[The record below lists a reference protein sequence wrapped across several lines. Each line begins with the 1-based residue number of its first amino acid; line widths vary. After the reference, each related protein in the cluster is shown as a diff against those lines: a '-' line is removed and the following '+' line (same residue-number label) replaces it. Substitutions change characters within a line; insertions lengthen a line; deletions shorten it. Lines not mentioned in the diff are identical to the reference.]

1 MRKIALVALLAIP
14 SLACELIAS
23 VDRSKIDEGVGDG
36 GTGGGDGGGAG
47 DAGEAAR
54 CGDGKI
60 DTGEDCD
67 DGPNNGA
74 SACGCTTSCHFA
86 AQATACSDG
95 NACNGA
101 EVCDGKG
108 KCAAPGP
115 LDCDDKKADT
125 SDFCVAAKGCGHLG
139 FAQADPTLV
148 RGNPVGG
155 TEYLDACPAGRV
167 LVGLNA
173 EIGAS
178 FDKVQVVCGVLGV
191 SAAPAVTIGASETPF
206 PLRGANA
213 NTAGSTKCPPN
224 QMVVGFAGRA
234 GALVDQI
241 SLRCAPVT
249 IASGDGGAY
258 SAALGSVTAQTPL
271 GGTGGEA
278 FADTDCPAGSVA
290 IGAHIQA
297 GGSVDGF
304 GLLCGLPTVN

>member
-1 MRKIALVALLAIP
+1 MRKIALVALLTLP
-14 SLACELIAS
+14 SLACELLAS
-23 VDRSKIDEGVGDG
+23 VDRSKIEEPAS
-36 GTGGGDGGGAG
+36 DGGGGGAEG
-47 DAGEAAR
+47 GGGGQAAR

-67 DGPNNGA
+67 DGSNNGTT
-74 SACGCTTSCHFA
+74 ACGCTTTCHFA

-95 NACNGA
+95 NVCNGA

-125 SDFCVAAKGCGHLG
+125 SDFCVAAKGCVHLG
-139 FAQADPTLV
+139 FAQADATV
-148 RGNPVGG
+148 VHGNALGG

-173 EIGAS
+173 EIGDS

-191 SAAPAVTIGASETPF
+191 SATAAVTIGASETPF
-206 PLRGANA
+206 PLRGSNA
-213 NTAGSTKCPPN
+213 NMAASTKCPAN
-224 QMVVGFAGRA
+224 QMVVGFGGRG
-234 GALVDQI
+234 GALVDQL
-241 SLRCAPVT
+241 SLRCAPMTV
-249 IASGDGGAY
+249 ASGDGGAY
-258 SAALGSVTAQTPL
+258 SAAIGSITAQAPL

-290 IGAHIQA
+290 VGAHIQA

-304 GLLCGLPTVN
+304 GLLCGYPTLN